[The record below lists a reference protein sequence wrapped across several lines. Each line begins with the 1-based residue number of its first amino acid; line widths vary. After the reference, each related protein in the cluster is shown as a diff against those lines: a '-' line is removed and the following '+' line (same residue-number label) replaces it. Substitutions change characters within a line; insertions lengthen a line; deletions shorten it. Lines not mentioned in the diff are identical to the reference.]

1 MIVPTSKTR
10 SVRIA
15 PNAAVLR
22 GADFSDSGDLVSPE
36 LLGAAMERIQK
47 LLMRQ
52 PPTRE
57 RRCRACVSLSRATAD
72 CHHSLMAGGRA
83 PAATATAA
91 CWEADLPANRCNIF
105 APGIDGHCCFMSLP
119 TVARPSP
126 MERLFVAFLAV
137 QAREPIHRFWL
148 KSETTPIRTP
158 ALGAELGLGAPR
170 CCPTCVT

>member
-72 CHHSLMAGGRA
+72 CHYSLRAGGRA
-83 PAATATAA
+83 PAASATAA
-91 CWEADLPANRCNIF
+91 C
-105 APGIDGHCCFMSLP
+105 
-119 TVARPSP
+119 
-126 MERLFVAFLAV
+126 
-137 QAREPIHRFWL
+137 
-148 KSETTPIRTP
+148 
-158 ALGAELGLGAPR
+158 
-170 CCPTCVT
+170 